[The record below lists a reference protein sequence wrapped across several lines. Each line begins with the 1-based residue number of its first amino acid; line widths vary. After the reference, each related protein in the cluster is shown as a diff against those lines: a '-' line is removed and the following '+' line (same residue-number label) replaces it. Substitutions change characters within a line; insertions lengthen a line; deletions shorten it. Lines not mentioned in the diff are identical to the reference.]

1 MVLGITADEND
12 DENDKENLIRRREMV
27 RATRLEKESVFDE
40 GDMRHRSRGGG
51 DIVTRWRDKKQPS
64 PDRVSNKQY
73 GQTQLYGKFALSL
86 GKESRHIFSKF
97 NPLNT
102 DTLLLRTIINCY
114 YY

>member
-12 DENDKENLIRRREMV
+12 DENDKENLIRRREMM

-64 PDRVSNKQY
+64 PDRVSKKQY
-73 GQTQLYGKFALSL
+73 GQTQGKKA
-86 GKESRHIFSKF
+86 ITFSP
-97 NPLNT
+97 NSTRLIR
-102 DTLLLRTIINCY
+102 TLCY
-114 YY
+114 

>member
-12 DENDKENLIRRREMV
+12 DENDKENLIRRREMM

-64 PDRVSNKQY
+64 ADRVSNK
-73 GQTQLYGKFALSL
+73 TIRSNPALRKVCFVPGERKPSHFL
-86 GKESRHIFSKF
+86 QIQ
-97 NPLNT
+97 PA
-102 DTLLLRTIINCY
+102 
-114 YY
+114 

>member
-40 GDMRHRSRGGG
+40 GDIRHRSRGGG

-64 PDRVSNKQY
+64 PDRVSYK
-73 GQTQLYGKFALSL
+73 TIRSMP
-86 GKESRHIFSKF
+86 GKESHHIFSKF
-97 NPLNT
+97 NLLNT
-102 DTLLLRTIINCY
+102 ETLLFRTIINCY

>member
-64 PDRVSNKQY
+64 ADRVSNK
-73 GQTQLYGKFALSL
+73 TIRSNPALRKVCFVHGERKPSHFL
-86 GKESRHIFSKF
+86 QIQ
-97 NPLNT
+97 PA
-102 DTLLLRTIINCY
+102 
-114 YY
+114 